1 MKPVKPVKPVNVSR
15 NTPLRS
21 ARRRA
26 LAALTRGAVLPGLL
40 FLPPLVAQA
49 DYATHP
55 AAQPF
60 IDEMV
65 TEHGFER
72 AQLEAWLGAAQ
83 KQQSILDA
91 IARPAEKTKPWYE
104 YRQIFLT
111 ERRERE
117 GAAFLREHRN
127 TLSRAQ
133 AETGVPAEL
142 IVAIIGVETYYG
154 RIAGSY
160 DVIDALATLAFD
172 YPKRSSFFSRELSEY
187 LLLAREQGIDPLT
200 PKGSYAGAM
209 GYGQFMPSSYR
220 AYAVDFDGD
229 GLADIW
235 NNPVDAIGSVANY
248 LARHGW
254 QAGEPVVSRATASGE
269 PPPELFAGGLKPQR
283 PVAEFAAAGLTP
295 VQHLDE
301 RAQAQA
307 FRFELED
314 GHEYWLGLNNFYVI
328 TRYNHSAMYAMS
340 VYQLSQRIASG
351 ASG

>member
-117 GAAFLREHRN
+117 AHRFPARAPRHAVPGPGGDRRARGTDRRDHRRRDLLRPHRGQ
-127 TLSRAQ
+127 LRC
-133 AETGVPAEL
+133 
-142 IVAIIGVETYYG
+142 Y
-154 RIAGSY
+154 RCAG
-160 DVIDALATLAFD
+160 DA
-172 YPKRSSFFSRELSEY
+172 
-187 LLLAREQGIDPLT
+187 GI
-200 PKGSYAGAM
+200 
-209 GYGQFMPSSYR
+209 
-220 AYAVDFDGD
+220 
-229 GLADIW
+229 
-235 NNPVDAIGSVANY
+235 
-248 LARHGW
+248 
-254 QAGEPVVSRATASGE
+254 
-269 PPPELFAGGLKPQR
+269 
-283 PVAEFAAAGLTP
+283 
-295 VQHLDE
+295 
-301 RAQAQA
+301 
-307 FRFELED
+307 
-314 GHEYWLGLNNFYVI
+314 
-328 TRYNHSAMYAMS
+328 
-340 VYQLSQRIASG
+340 
-351 ASG
+351 